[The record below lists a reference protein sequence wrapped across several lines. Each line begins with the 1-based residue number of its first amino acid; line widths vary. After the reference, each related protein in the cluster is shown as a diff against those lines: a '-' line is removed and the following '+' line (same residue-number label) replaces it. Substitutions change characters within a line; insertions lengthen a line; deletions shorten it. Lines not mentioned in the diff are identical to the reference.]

1 MRIVNNSITPLQW
14 ELILDA
20 FHTHCK
26 ENGVKEDEPLIKD
39 EFTSNASG
47 DHTKRKQSIFDNYD
61 RHTSP
66 GLTFLLM
73 DQMSTGALFV
83 YSSSEQENAPITFDE
98 GMEIARNFF
107 SYKATELSE
116 HIVCNHVMNRVWD

>member
-26 ENGVKEDEPLIKD
+26 EHGAKEDEPLIID

-47 DHTKRKQSIFDNYD
+47 DHTKRKQAIFDNYD
-61 RHTSP
+61 RFSSP

-83 YSSSEQENAPITFDE
+83 YSSSEQANAPITFDE
-98 GMEIARNFF
+98 GIKIAQTFF
-107 SYKATELSE
+107 TYEATELSE
-116 HIVCNHVMNRVWD
+116 HIVCNHVMNRV

>member
-1 MRIVNNSITPLQW
+1 MKIVNNSITPLQW

-20 FHTHCK
+20 FRTHCK
-26 ENGVKEDEPLIKD
+26 EHGVKEDEPLIID

-47 DHTKRKQSIFDNYD
+47 DHTKRKQAIFDNYD
-61 RHTSP
+61 RFSSP

-83 YSSSEQENAPITFDE
+83 YSSSEQAHAPITFEE
-98 GMEIARNFF
+98 GIQIAQNFF
-107 SYKATELSE
+107 TCEATELSE

>member
-26 ENGVKEDEPLIKD
+26 EHGAKEDEPLIID

-47 DHTKRKQSIFDNYD
+47 DHTKRKQAIFDNYD
-61 RHTSP
+61 RFSSP

-83 YSSSEQENAPITFDE
+83 YSSSEQANAPITFEE
-98 GMEIARNFF
+98 GMQIAQTFF
-107 SYKATELSE
+107 TYEATELSE
-116 HIVCNHVMNRVWD
+116 HIVCNHVMNRV